1 MRMTLTT
8 QLECPIETVWMQ
20 VHRPALLEHIA
31 WPLIR
36 FTYRAPR
43 TPPPRWVEGRYRVGM
58 WSFGV
63 LPLGGQWVGI
73 EYPEGSS
80 IADGKAVLRDNGSGT
95 LIHKWDH
102 WIFLEDIGNGRTR
115 YTDRLDVEAGV
126 LTPFVWLFA
135 RLFYGH
141 RQRRWRTLVATRF
154 TALASEE

>member
-8 QLECPIETVWMQ
+8 RLDCPIETVWTQ
-20 VHRPALLEHIA
+20 VHRPELLQHIA

-36 FTYRAPR
+36 FTYRDDGM
-43 TPPPRWVEGRYRVGM
+43 PPVRWTQGRYRVGM
-58 WSFGV
+58 WSFGII
-63 LPLGGQWVGI
+63 PLGQQWVGI
-73 EYPEGSS
+73 EYPEGTSVTN
-80 IADGKAVLRDNGSGT
+80 GRAVLRDNGSGT

-102 WIFLEDIGNGRTR
+102 WIFLEDVGGGQTR

-135 RLFYGH
+135 RIFYGH
-141 RQRRWRTLVATRF
+141 RQRRWRALVATGF